1 MEKQQTSTATVN
13 EFFTWYAGPDWKED
27 WQITNTMT
35 IDRVHAQDGDNEE
48 EVVKR
53 LAELENE
60 VIEITS
66 TPDPSAWD
74 ISFVLD
80 GKEYE
85 LQAASFYGDTEEV

>member
-27 WQITNTMT
+27 CQITNTMT
-35 IDRVHAQDGDNEE
+35 IDGVHAQDGDDE

-53 LAELENE
+53 LVELENE
-60 VIEITS
+60 AIEITS

-74 ISFVLD
+74 ISFTLD